1 MRITTKADSV
11 LSVETVADSD
21 LQLIAHSSSQPCSK
35 PFVVRSPYLPNIIL
49 SISFLVIGICF
60 FSFSNCFSSLSNC
73 CNLISRGVFLNTC
86 KRLATSFLLL
96 LMILD
101 VSPFK
106 IFVLWLHDLPCTPAP
121 QLQIAAKFLPSK

>member
-1 MRITTKADSV
+1 MKIHTKADSV

-21 LQLIAHSSSQPCSK
+21 LKLIAHSSSQPCSK
-35 PFVVRSPYLPNIIL
+35 PFVVRSPYLPNMIL

-60 FSFSNCFSSLSNC
+60 FNLSNCFSSLSNC

-86 KRLATSFLLL
+86 KRFATSFLLL
-96 LMILD
+96 LTILE

-106 IFVLWLHDLPCTPAP
+106 IFVLWLHDLPCLPAL
-121 QLQIAAKFLPSK
+121 QLHKAAKFLLSK